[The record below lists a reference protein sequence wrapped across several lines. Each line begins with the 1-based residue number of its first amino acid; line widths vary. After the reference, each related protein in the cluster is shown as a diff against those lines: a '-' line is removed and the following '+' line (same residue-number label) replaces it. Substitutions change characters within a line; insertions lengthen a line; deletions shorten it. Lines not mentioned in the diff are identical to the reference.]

1 MFTRQIELK
10 ALKGTSGFQ
19 QLAVKIESPTLC
31 DTKANLIEIQ
41 RKIDNPMVIES
52 PTNQIGQKIL

>member
-19 QLAVKIESPTLC
+19 QLAVKISHQLYAIQ
-31 DTKANLIEIQ
+31 KANLIEIQ
-41 RKIDNPMVIES
+41 KKN
-52 PTNQIGQKIL
+52 